1 MTMLR
6 RTMLAAPLALV
17 AACGR
22 NPNKIDT
29 AKDDDLDVERLRRD
43 IPAIA
48 KRAEPGVLGVAIG
61 EPKGGGVYTFN
72 GERRFPM
79 QSVFKAPLAAAVLAE
94 VEAGRVSLDETITI
108 RDVDLSP
115 AYSPV
120 ADAWPQVASYTIAD
134 LLVRAAGN
142 SDNTAADLLMKRIG
156 GPGVVTAWLTAKGVQ
171 NIRVDRYERELQP
184 ESAGLA
190 SFRAAWKGE
199 PAYKAAMATVP
210 DARKREAMAAYLLDP
225 RDTATP
231 AAMMDFLDALVSG
244 GLLSPPSTAR
254 LLKIMTETPSAPDR
268 LKAAAPAGA
277 RLAHKAGTSWTV
289 LGVGLA
295 TNDAGIFTLPD
306 GRQLTVVAFLSG
318 STLDMAARETLIADV
333 GRAALAALG

>member
-6 RTMLAAPLALV
+6 RTILAAPLALL

-22 NPNKIDT
+22 DRKKIDAT
-29 AKDDDLDVERLRRD
+29 QRDALDVERLRRE

-48 KRAEPGVLGVAIG
+48 ARAEPGVLGVAVTAT
-61 EPKGGGVYTFN
+61 KGGDVYTFN
-72 GERRFPM
+72 GERRFPL

-94 VEAGRVSLDETITI
+94 VEAGRVSLDERITI

-120 ADAWPQVASYTIAD
+120 ADAWPQVTSYTVSD

-156 GPGVVTAWLTAKGVQ
+156 GPGVVTAWLKAKGVQ
-171 NIRVDRYERELQP
+171 NLRIDRYERELQS
-184 ESAGLA
+184 ESIGLA
-190 SFRAAWKGE
+190 SFRPAWKGE
-199 PAYKAAMATVP
+199 PAFRAAMAGVP
-210 DARKREAMAAYLLDP
+210 DARKREATSAYLLDP

-231 AAMMDFLDALVSG
+231 AAMLDFLDTLAGG
-244 GLLSPPSTAR
+244 GLLGRESTAR
-254 LLKIMTETPSAPDR
+254 LLQILTETPSAPAR

-277 RLAHKAGTSWTV
+277 SLAHKSGTSWTV
-289 LGVGLA
+289 LGVALA

-318 STLDMAARETLIADV
+318 STLEMAAREAIIADV
-333 GRAALAALG
+333 GRAALAAFG